1 MSILKQ
7 VKDEV
12 SNLEAGKLFTYSNFD
27 IPEEKFGTLA
37 KSLSLLCKEG
47 ILRRI
52 SKGIYYKPE
61 YFSFGNSLP
70 TDSEIIEIVLK
81 KNKSK
86 IAYIT
91 GINAYNQLG
100 LTTQVSKKIV
110 VAIDNNKKKTKIQNT
125 EIKFV
130 KARVSQNIEKLLDI
144 PILQILDAI
153 TDIKKIPACTPTRAS
168 KIFIQILIDMS
179 KKDKQDLVRFAKYY
193 KPMVRALLG
202 ALLELI
208 GEKELSLIL
217 KETINSLTTFNIGIS
232 ENVLSNKSQWNIL

>member
-153 TDIKKIPACTPTRAS
+153 TDIKKIPDTNINTSCKILFQKIKKLDNLKIKRLSELVLYYPPVTRALVGAFLELL
-168 KIFIQILIDMS
+168 KEDILS
-179 KKDKQDLVRFAKYY
+179 KKIKSTLNKLTSFKLGVSEEILPNKKYW
-193 KPMVRALLG
+193 K
-202 ALLELI
+202 
-208 GEKELSLIL
+208 IL
-217 KETINSLTTFNIGIS
+217 
-232 ENVLSNKSQWNIL
+232 